1 MKIPRPDLA
10 ALVLVGLCIAA
21 ITFLAATHVGIPDVL
36 TYVAVGALGVGGGT
50 ALNGA
55 GAAVSAVLPETS
67 SSSAPA
73 LPPVPA
79 PRAPA
84 DPAAT
89 GTFARIATHAP

>member
-10 ALVLVGLCIAA
+10 CLVLVGLCIAA
-21 ITFLAATHVGIPDVL
+21 ITFLAATHVPIPDVL

-50 ALNGA
+50 ALNAGSTVVGA
-55 GAAVSAVLPETS
+55 LPS
-67 SSSAPA
+67 SSGD

-79 PRAPA
+79 PRAPLD

-89 GTFARIATHAP
+89 GTFARIATHKP